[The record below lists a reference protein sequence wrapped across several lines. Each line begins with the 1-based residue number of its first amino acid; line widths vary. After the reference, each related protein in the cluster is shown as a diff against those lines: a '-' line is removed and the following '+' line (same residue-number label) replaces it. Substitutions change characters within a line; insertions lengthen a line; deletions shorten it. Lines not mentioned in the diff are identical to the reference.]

1 MSKYHLYQS
10 TDFKNDKQLSFGEY
24 LAKSPIGKWKDK
36 KQANWY
42 GMKTNVVY
50 CNLWKSV
57 VQKCKHQCHDNI
69 TYHWVTCSDMS
80 STSEQGETVITLVP
94 FLTSRKIVLKMHKF
108 VGKIVGF
115 VYSNEIG
122 ALLMETLKVEFYFS
136 TIYMLL
142 VLCLCPEMLQCKKI
156 NWIASSRA

>member
-1 MSKYHLYQS
+1 
-10 TDFKNDKQLSFGEY
+10 
-24 LAKSPIGKWKDK
+24 
-36 KQANWY
+36 
-42 GMKTNVVY
+42 
-50 CNLWKSV
+50 
-57 VQKCKHQCHDNI
+57 
-69 TYHWVTCSDMS
+69 MS

-94 FLTSRKIVLKMHKF
+94 FLTYRKIVLKMHKF

-156 NWIASSRA
+156 N